1 MHLLFIGIL
10 LFDFGFAKIFHGIGM
25 EMTNNG
31 TGVYYKPGIPL
42 SSNSQ
47 VIGDIG
53 LQFDTNIQSNS
64 LFVVEERN
72 QSVFLNLSA
81 GYRRELLQ
89 EMIAGIF
96 RPVVIFQGGG
106 LADIYSFSGQDITGN
121 WIILYGTGAG
131 FQFYNGRN
139 LNEILLKVNRNTSR
153 ESNIAFQISI
163 YWR

>member
-53 LQFDTNIQSNS
+53 LQFDTN
-64 LFVVEERN
+64 VDD
-72 QSVFLNLSA
+72 
-81 GYRRELLQ
+81 GHC
-89 EMIAGIF
+89 
-96 RPVVIFQGGG
+96 GGVCVHK
-106 LADIYSFSGQDITGN
+106 LHY
-121 WIILYGTGAG
+121 
-131 FQFYNGRN
+131 
-139 LNEILLKVNRNTSR
+139 
-153 ESNIAFQISI
+153 
-163 YWR
+163 